1 MTNDWAIDGH
11 IVEIYSINPI
21 ILRHI
26 TWKTSLEYTL
36 WAMQPRSKFFWEIQ
50 KSSNWM
56 EDEKSSNRMDDEKSS
71 NRMED

>member
-36 WAMQPRSKFFWEIQ
+36 WAMQPIPESFGKIL
-50 KSSNWM
+50 
-56 EDEKSSNRMDDEKSS
+56 KSSNRLEE
-71 NRMED
+71 EDYF